1 MIYDYFH
8 IEGCRNV
15 ASGSYSHA
23 EGYCNIVG
31 NAELNSWEHMV
42 NALSTLGLRINDAVE
57 NVEKLQQILS
67 LQLGAPASLITENPK
82 QKSDLEISNQIEISD
97 EFLNLKIDN

>member
-42 NALSTLGLRINDAVE
+42 NALSTLGLRINDAAE

-67 LQLGAPASLITENPK
+67 LMYSVNNIILREARE
-82 QKSDLEISNQIEISD
+82 
-97 EFLNLKIDN
+97 